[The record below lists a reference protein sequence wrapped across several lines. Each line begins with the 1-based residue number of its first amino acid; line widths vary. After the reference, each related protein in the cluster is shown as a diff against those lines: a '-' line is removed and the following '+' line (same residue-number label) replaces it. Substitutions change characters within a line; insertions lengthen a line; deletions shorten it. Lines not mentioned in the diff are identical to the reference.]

1 MDYSK
6 RNRSPLMAKMTK
18 EQIEI
23 LKQKLLDE
31 RNEIFSNLKADEEI
45 LNKNSD
51 YVEDSGELAFDNLD
65 KDIIA
70 KISSHEKE
78 TLRQMDK
85 ALKRIDAGDFGVCTE
100 CGADIGF
107 ERLEVLPYV
116 QICKDCATK
125 KK

>member
-1 MDYSK
+1 
-6 RNRSPLMAKMTK
+6 MAKMTK